1 MAADQR
7 CRGDGEWWVFRLVGA
22 GHASVM
28 RRIMARLEGARS
40 LDRIGDTV
48 RRIVRGTV
56 GRGRLG
62 DLLHGRQLGHP
73 VHPAMVQFPVG
84 AWISA
89 AVLDFVP
96 GAEHAA
102 TVLLIAGTAG
112 TVPAA
117 AAGAADYGTLSR
129 QQRRVALVHAAAN
142 TVAVGLFTA
151 SIVARLR
158 GDHRRGKIL
167 SLTGLGVA
175 GGSAYLGGHV
185 AFAQAGGV
193 NHAAAALPAVPKGWQ
208 PVDAVDS
215 FPDKQ
220 VATRT
225 LGGTPVLVY
234 RDGDRFSVLIA
245 QCAHRGGPLSEGRTL
260 DVDGR
265 RCVEC
270 PWHGSVFDLADGRAV
285 RGPASSDQVQLRT
298 RVRDG
303 RLEAARP

>member
-1 MAADQR
+1 
-7 CRGDGEWWVFRLVGA
+7 
-22 GHASVM
+22 M

-40 LDRIGDTV
+40 LDRIGDAV
-48 RRIVRGTV
+48 RRAVRGTV
-56 GRGRLG
+56 GRGRVG
-62 DLLHGRQLGHP
+62 DALHGRQLGHP

-84 AWISA
+84 AWMGA

-96 GAEHAA
+96 GAEHAS
-102 TVLLIAGTAG
+102 TVLVIVGTAG
-112 TVPAA
+112 TVAA
-117 AAGAADYGTLSR
+117 TATGAADYASLSR

-142 TVAVGLFTA
+142 TVAIGLFTA

-158 GDHRRGKIL
+158 GDHRRGRML

-193 NHAAAALPAVPKGWQ
+193 NHAAAALPSVPTGWQ

-215 FPDKQ
+215 FTDGQ

-225 LGGTPVLVY
+225 LGGTRVLVY
-234 RDGDRFSVLIA
+234 RDGDRFSVLVA
-245 QCAHRGGPLSEGRTL
+245 QCAHRGGPLSQGRM
-260 DVDGR
+260 VRVAGR
-265 RCVEC
+265 SCVEC

-298 RVRDG
+298 RVCDG
-303 RLEAARP
+303 RLEAARPEHLSTTVPSIAIH